1 LADHFFGWLSAA
13 HPVLRL
19 IRPVSRS
26 LLADYKEVPTADP
39 TLDADPMAIASSPC
53 SPTFD
58 LQTVGPGFESMANP
72 QKRNIFIASGPAS
85 GYIHRKSS
93 CSL

>member
-1 LADHFFGWLSAA
+1 MWLSAA
-13 HPVLRL
+13 HRVPRL
-19 IRPVSRS
+19 TGPVSGP
-26 LLADYKEVPTADP
+26 LLTGGQEEPTAKSSSG
-39 TLDADPMAIASSPC
+39 TNPMGIASSPF

-72 QKRNIFIASGPAS
+72 QKRNIFIASRPIS

-93 CSL
+93 SSS